1 MTFQHTCPTF
11 PAKINAGCSLQIS
24 LTLKNYPWPDWT
36 LHCLLRG
43 PASLDLTAQGENTTH
58 RFDIPAADTAQWTPG
73 DYLYQLRAAHSPQTI
88 EIKRGK
94 LRVEPDFASLPQGYD
109 GRSDNQRALD
119 AINAVLQKRAT
130 QDQQRYRINNRELWR
145 TTIAELLKLRTF
157 YAVAVQR
164 ETPTDTPRSW
174 GNIVPVRFV
183 G

>member
-1 MTFQHTCPTF
+1 MDTRRLPLPT
-11 PAKINAGCSLQIS
+11 ACSTQ
-24 LTLKNYPWPDWT
+24 
-36 LHCLLRG
+36 
-43 PASLDLTAQGENTTH
+43 
-58 RFDIPAADTAQWTPG
+58 
-73 DYLYQLRAAHSPQTI
+73 PQTI
-88 EIKRGK
+88 ELKRGK

-145 TTIAELLKLRTF
+145 TPIAELLKLRTF